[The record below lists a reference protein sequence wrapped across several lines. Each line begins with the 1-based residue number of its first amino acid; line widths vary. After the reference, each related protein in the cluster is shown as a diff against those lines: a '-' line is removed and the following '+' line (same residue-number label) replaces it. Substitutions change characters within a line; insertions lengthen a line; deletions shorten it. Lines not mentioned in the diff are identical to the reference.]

1 MLNIA
6 DRRQKLQDLIR
17 TLRLEA
23 GLTQAELATRLGRP
37 QSFVSKY
44 ENGERQL
51 DFVELHDVCVA
62 LNLRIADFTTKYLS
76 EINAPI

>member
-23 GLTQAELATRLGRP
+23 GLTQAELAKRLGRP

-62 LNLRIADFTTKYLS
+62 LNLRIGDFAKKYLS
-76 EINAPI
+76 EIDAAI